1 MNIVKAL
8 FSVARQISDSDL
20 DEINK
25 LEEKANADV
34 IKYHSDMPGIKGKIA
49 KSRESWIFN
58 LALIY
63 AIPFI
68 TVALVNYKNS
78 IFTKEKSAAEL
89 TFDDEEDEFD
99 DEF

>member
-25 LEEKANADV
+25 LEEKANQDV

-63 AIPFI
+63 AIPFV
-68 TVALVNYKNS
+68 TVALVNYKNQ
-78 IFTKEKSAAEL
+78 IFTKEKSIEDI
-89 TFDDEEDEFD
+89 TFEDDDELEDEF
-99 DEF
+99 

>member
-25 LEEKANADV
+25 LEEKANQDV
-34 IKYHSDMPGIKGKIA
+34 IKYHTDMPGIKGKIA

-63 AIPFI
+63 AIPFV
-68 TVALVNYKNS
+68 TVALVNYKNQ
-78 IFTKEKSAAEL
+78 IFTKEKSIEDI
-89 TFDDEEDEFD
+89 TFEDDDELEDEF
-99 DEF
+99 

>member
-25 LEEKANADV
+25 LEEKANQDV
-34 IKYHSDMPGIKGKIA
+34 LKYHSDMPGIKGKIA

-63 AIPFI
+63 AIPFV
-68 TVALVNYKNS
+68 TVALVNYKNQ
-78 IFTKEKSAAEL
+78 IFTKEKSIEDI
-89 TFDDEEDEFD
+89 TFEDDEDLD

>member
-25 LEEKANADV
+25 LEEKANQDV
-34 IKYHSDMPGIKGKIA
+34 IKYHTDMPGIKGKIA

-63 AIPFI
+63 AIPFV
-68 TVALVNYKNS
+68 TVALVNYKNQ
-78 IFTKEKSAAEL
+78 IFTKEKSIEDI
-89 TFDDEEDEFD
+89 TFEDDEDLEDEF
-99 DEF
+99 